1 LVASQ
6 AFAIPITPDTFED
19 GTTMEWFMPDA
30 IAVLPPELRTGHAPD
45 DMSVAQVSEPA
56 TMLLVS
62 TGCAAL
68 FAYRRHRMARGRCN
82 ADRR

>member
-19 GTTMEWFMPDA
+19 GTTMEWFMRDA
-30 IAVLPPELRTGHAPD
+30 TAVLPPEFRTGDPTD
-45 DMSVAQVSEPA
+45 DIAIAHVSEPA
-56 TMLLVS
+56 TMILVS

-68 FAYRRHRMARGRCN
+68 FAYRRYRKERN
-82 ADRR
+82 RR